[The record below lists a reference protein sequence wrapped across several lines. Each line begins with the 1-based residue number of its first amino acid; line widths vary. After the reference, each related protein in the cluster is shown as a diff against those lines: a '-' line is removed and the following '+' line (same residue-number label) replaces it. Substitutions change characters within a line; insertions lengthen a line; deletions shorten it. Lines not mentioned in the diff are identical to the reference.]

1 MEPLRA
7 ALAAQGSRVVAA
19 LAEAD
24 PGGATRCAGWTVA
37 HLDRH
42 LGQVVASLTRL
53 LPGEPGEADAG
64 LAGWASAL
72 PGLAAALD
80 DQAQQPGPGLAET
93 LPALLDALAA
103 ADPDDVVQ
111 QRTGRHTVRDAA
123 LFRLVE
129 LVVHGRDLPEPVAP
143 EGHALGV
150 VVVALASALP
160 AGLAVPP
167 YLDGTGPTVDPLLL
181 LDLAAGRVPVPA
193 GLGTVGEA
201 LPLLG

>member
-1 MEPLRA
+1 MDALCE
-7 ALAAQGSRVVAA
+7 ALAAQGALVTAA
-19 LAEAD
+19 LAPSD
-24 PGGATRCAGWTVA
+24 PVAPTRCAGWTVA

-64 LAGWASAL
+64 LSGWADAL

-80 DQAQQPGPGLAET
+80 EEAHQPGPGLAAV
-93 LPALLDALAA
+93 LPGLVDALQG
-103 ADPDDVVQ
+103 ADPDAVVSQ
-111 QRTGRHTVRDAA
+111 WTGRHTVRDAA

-129 LVVHGRDLPEPVAP
+129 LVVHGRDLPEPVLP
-143 EGHALGV
+143 DGHALEL
-150 VVVALASALP
+150 VVVALVSALP

-167 YLDGTGPTVDPLLL
+167 YVDGNGPAVEPLLL
-181 LDLAAGRVPVPA
+181 LDLCTGRVPVPP

-201 LPLLG
+201 FPLLG